1 MIRSVLSFC
10 GGHGPK
16 VLFIGVFLGLAAPD
30 LAALLRP
37 HIGPIVGILLFFSLL
52 RIEWQTMSSYFRHPF
67 SLVALLVWLLVIS
80 PALIMLLLLPF
91 PLPEAL
97 ETALILMAAAPPI
110 LGASAIAL
118 LVGLDAAL
126 AIVVGLIA
134 TLLAPLTV
142 PPVSFWL
149 LGVELDVSTY
159 EFMLRMGMV
168 VGGAFLA
175 SLVVRKLAGN
185 YRLRTAAREIDGA
198 IVLVM
203 LVFAIGI
210 MDGVTATLF
219 QRPYTVALW
228 VAAAFIANPLL
239 QVSAFLV
246 FFKLGRSRALTA
258 GLMSGNCNMGLL
270 LASLPETTDYDVAL
284 FFALAQLPMY
294 MLPALCVPLY
304 RHLLPASEDSP

>member
-1 MIRSVLSFC
+1 MIRSVLGFC

-16 VLFIGVFLGLAAPD
+16 VLFIGVFLGLAIPD

-37 HIGPIVGILLFFSLL
+37 HIGPIVGVLLFLSLL
-52 RIEWQTMSSYFRHPF
+52 RIEWQAMSGYLRHPF
-67 SLVALLVWLLVIS
+67 SLIALLVWLLVIS
-80 PALIMLLLLPF
+80 PALIMVLLLPL
-91 PLPEAL
+91 PMPEAL

-126 AIVVGLIA
+126 AIVAGLSA

-142 PPVSFWL
+142 PPISFWL
-149 LGVELDVSTY
+149 LGVELEVSTY
-159 EFMLRMGMV
+159 EFMLRMGLV
-168 VGGAFLA
+168 VGGAFVA
-175 SLVVRKLAGN
+175 SLLVRFLAGTT
-185 YRLRTAAREIDGA
+185 RLRSAAREIDGA

-210 MDGVTATLF
+210 MDGVTETLF
-219 QRPYTVALW
+219 TRPSTVALW
-228 VAAAFIANPLL
+228 VLAAFIANPLL
-239 QVSAFLV
+239 QILAFLV
-246 FFKLGRSRALTA
+246 FIKLGRSRALTA

-270 LASLPETTDYDVAL
+270 LASLPESTDYDVAL

-294 MLPALCVPLY
+294 MLPAMCLPLY
-304 RHLLPASEDSP
+304 RRLLPTDQPST